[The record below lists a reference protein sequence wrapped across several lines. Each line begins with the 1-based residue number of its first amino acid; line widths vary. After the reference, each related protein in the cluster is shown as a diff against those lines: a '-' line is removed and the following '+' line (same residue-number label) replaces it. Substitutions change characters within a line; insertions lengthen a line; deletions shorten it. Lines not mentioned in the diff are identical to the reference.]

1 MITVWNP
8 TCLFL
13 SYDFEDSI
21 GILKAHYLNHI
32 TSYHIISY
40 HNILYDMKIFISESE
55 SYHISYHMHIIF
67 ISYHPKTQVTCW
79 HVLPKVSQAAK
90 ILSPQAN
97 LKPTCRCK
105 PKFGSQNCHDIPPA
119 TWSQLQRRKIRQSE
133 TRNVD
138 SFTHCE
144 SWVFLRWESTSF
156 CV

>member
-1 MITVWNP
+1 
-8 TCLFL
+8 
-13 SYDFEDSI
+13 
-21 GILKAHYLNHI
+21 
-32 TSYHIISY
+32 
-40 HNILYDMKIFISESE
+40 
-55 SYHISYHMHIIF
+55 MHIIF

-119 TWSQLQRRKIRQSE
+119 TWSQLQTRKIRQSE

-138 SFTHCE
+138 SFTPCE
-144 SWVFLRWESTSF
+144 SWVFCAGKAPVLCLNTWNLAISF
-156 CV
+156 WSITKLEFIILFDQSVFWPNLAWRIIFQRKRKERRGTGKDGGKD